1 MGSVM
6 RKVIVMLLL
15 GLVSNTVM
23 AAWTPV
29 VQNGSD
35 SVYAD
40 ISTISK
46 TGNKVKM
53 WDLLNMT
60 KHSGDN
66 YLSLKSLQ
74 EFDCKERKN
83 RIVSY
88 STYSGNMGNG
98 NMVKSSNR
106 AHEWLPVKSGG
117 VMEKLWNTACGKK

>member
-6 RKVIVMLLL
+6 RKVILIFLL
-15 GLVSNTVM
+15 GLVSNSAM
-23 AAWTPV
+23 AAWTQV

-35 SVYAD
+35 AVYAD

-53 WDLLNMT
+53 WNLFNLT
-60 KHSGDN
+60 KRTGDN
-66 YLSLKSLQ
+66 YMSLKSLQ

-88 STYSGNMGNG
+88 STYSGSMGNG